1 MHNTSPVACFNFAH
15 WNVCRDLQ
23 PFQGLATLKEEHQL
37 GGGLGGLWKTEN
49 EMEIA
54 SHRT

>member
-15 WNVCRDLQ
+15 RNVCRDLQ